1 MLVLLFCTARMEDPY
16 AYASTCIHQHAL
28 RLPVLL
34 ANSCTCRAPRAPSPH
49 QVRAATHRGS
59 GSSVAVK
66 SIRKSLLAA
75 SDVAG
80 LRREVEILHH
90 LAGHPHISQLLGVF
104 EDSSSLHLVLELY
117 QVRVGVRALCG
128 GGG

>member
-1 MLVLLFCTARMEDPY
+1 MQGPAFPCFSDAYHVFPAFTRTPSSPTPALFGP
-16 AYASTCIHQHAL
+16 
-28 RLPVLL
+28 
-34 ANSCTCRAPRAPSPH
+34 
-49 QVRAATHRGS
+49 QVRAAMHRS
-59 GSSVAVK
+59 SASSVAVK

-117 QVRVGVRALCG
+117 QVRPCACVVCG
-128 GGG
+128 NGISA